1 MRIAATFLCLLLV
14 ISCSSS
20 SSDNESVVADLQTK
34 VDELSTSLT
43 AANESEAALEAKVEA
58 LQAKTEGLQAKLDAA
73 SEQTKPGAYA
83 ATWPDDY
90 QATWTAICAL
100 VLKDGAEADPTAAPA
115 QDICECS
122 LNGLMKAFTVRQ
134 YESWSQEIKD
144 AAVAPYLTLCWS
156 S

>member
-1 MRIAATFLCLLLV
+1 MRIAATFFCLLLV

-20 SSDNESVVADLQTK
+20 SSDSENVVADLQTK

-58 LQAKTEGLQAKLDAA
+58 LQAKLDAV
-73 SEQTKPGAYA
+73 SEQMNSGAYA
-83 ATWPDDY
+83 ATGPDDY
-90 QATWTAICAL
+90 RAMWTDICAL
-100 VLKDGAEADPTAAPA
+100 VLKDQAEADPAAAPS

-134 YESWSQEIKD
+134 YESWSQELKD

-156 S
+156 A

>member
-1 MRIAATFLCLLLV
+1 MRIANTFFCLLLV

-20 SSDNESVVADLQTK
+20 SSDNENVVADLQTK

-58 LQAKTEGLQAKLDAA
+58 LQTKLDAA
-73 SEQTKPGAYA
+73 SEQTKSGAYA

>member
-1 MRIAATFLCLLLV
+1 MRIAATFFCLLLV

-20 SSDNESVVADLQTK
+20 SADNESVVADLQTK

-43 AANESEAALEAKVEA
+43 AANETEAALEAKVEA
-58 LQAKTEGLQAKLDAA
+58 LQAKLDAV
-73 SEQTKPGAYA
+73 SEQMNSGAYA

-90 QATWTAICAL
+90 RAMWTDICAL
-100 VLKDGAEADPTAAPA
+100 VLKDGAEADPAAAPA

-134 YESWSQEIKD
+134 YESWSQELKD

-156 S
+156 A